1 MKLLKINIILTFI
14 FIFVL
19 LLNSCGSTTNDN
31 NNNNSNNENSTI
43 LVAYFSATGH
53 TKKLAEEV
61 SNHFNADLYEIEP
74 KEKYTTAD
82 LDYSNSSSRSSMEN
96 SNDDARPEIKTN
108 VSNIEKYDTII
119 LAYPIWWG
127 KAPKIVYTFLESYD
141 FSNKTIVP
149 FCTSASSP
157 LGSSANI
164 LKTLVSNKA
173 TWLDGKR
180 FSSSTNPSE
189 VCKWLDS
196 LNLTK

>member
-1 MKLLKINIILTFI
+1 MKPLKTNIILTLI

-19 LLNSCGSTTNDN
+19 LLNSCGNTTNDN
-31 NNNNSNNENSTI
+31 NDNNNSNYENSTI

-61 SNHFNADLYEIEP
+61 SNHFNATLYEIEP

-82 LDYSNSSSRSSMEN
+82 FDYSNSSSRSSMEN

-157 LGSSANI
+157 LGSSASI
-164 LKTLVSNKA
+164 LK
-173 TWLDGKR
+173 
-180 FSSSTNPSE
+180 P
-189 VCKWLDS
+189 
-196 LNLTK
+196 